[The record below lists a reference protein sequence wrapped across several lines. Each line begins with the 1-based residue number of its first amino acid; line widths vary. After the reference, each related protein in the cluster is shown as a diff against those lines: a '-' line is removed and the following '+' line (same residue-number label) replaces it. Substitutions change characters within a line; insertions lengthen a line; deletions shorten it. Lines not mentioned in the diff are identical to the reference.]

1 MPFDKFVKT
10 FIKLVPMPKF
20 FKFSK
25 EIFTDAFK
33 KKFPKGTKI
42 RVT

>member
-1 MPFDKFVKT
+1 MPFYKFVKT

-33 KKFPKGTKI
+33 KNVSKSY
-42 RVT
+42 